1 MSISAEELR
10 PDIPLASLAY
20 DEAAALLEQLAHII
34 VYHDNRY
41 HSADE
46 RMEPEITDAE
56 YDALVRLNT
65 EIEAAF
71 PTLIRRDSPSR
82 RVGVAAASQFAKI
95 THSVPML
102 SLGNAFDSSDLFD
115 FTARI
120 RRFLAL
126 EKAQAIE
133 MTAEPKIDGLSLSLR
148 YEDGE
153 LVHAATRGDGMIGE
167 DVTAN
172 VRTILGI
179 PSILSADIPQV
190 FEVRGEVYMQRSDF
204 NALNTKQEKQGGK
217 IFSNPRNAAAGALRQ
232 KDVRITASRNLRFFA
247 YAPGALSKAVSDT
260 HKGFLETLSKAG
272 FEINPLTKLCQNEA
286 ELISHYQKIANERPS
301 LNYDIDGVVYKVNR
315 HDWQERLGQVS
326 RAPRWAIAHKFAAE
340 QAETILR
347 DIEIQVGRTGA
358 LTPVARL
365 EPVLVGGVTVS
376 NATLHNEDEIRRKD
390 IRIGDRV
397 VLQRAG
403 DVIPQIVRVRTE
415 KRPEDSRIYIFPD
428 KCPVCSHDAIRPEGE
443 AVRRC
448 TGGFEC
454 EAQRRERMKHF
465 VSRDA
470 MDIDGL
476 GSQLIDLFY
485 DKGWIKTP
493 ADIFRLPEYH
503 DEIKSLERMGE
514 KSAANLITAINAV
527 REIGLEKLIFG
538 LGIRQIGQATAKLL
552 ATRYQSLDALMKACI
567 NARDNTHPDYQE
579 LIAIDQIGASVTDD
593 LVRFFD
599 EPQTASMI
607 SDLLSQTKPIPP
619 KAPAQDS
626 PVSGKTIVFTGT
638 LEQLSRSEAK
648 AQAEKMGAKVSG
660 TVSAKTDILVAGP
673 GAGSKLKKAEAL
685 EVDILSE
692 EEWRSLISHAAIS
705 NS

>member
-1 MSISAEELR
+1 MSLSAEDLR
-10 PDIPLASLAY
+10 PDAPLDELAA
-20 DEAAALLEQLAHII
+20 DKAATLLEQLAKII
-34 VYHDNRY
+34 AYHDSRY
-41 HSADE
+41 HATDE
-46 RMEPEITDAE
+46 RIEPEVSDTE

-65 EIEAAF
+65 EVETAF
-71 PTLIRRDSPSR
+71 PALIRSDSPSR
-82 RVGVAAASQFAKI
+82 RVGVAVSSQFAKI
-95 THSVPML
+95 THAVPML
-102 SLGNAFDSSDLFD
+102 SLGNAFDEEDLFD

-126 EKAQAIE
+126 KEGSPIE

-148 YEDGE
+148 YEGGN
-153 LVHAATRGDGMIGE
+153 LVHAATRGDGTIGE
-167 DVTAN
+167 DVTEN
-172 VRTILGI
+172 VCTISEI
-179 PSILSADIPQV
+179 PSTLPAKLPPI
-190 FEVRGEVYMQRSDF
+190 FEVRGEIYMQCSDF
-204 NALNTKQEKQGGK
+204 DALNTEQEKQGGK
-217 IFSNPRNAAAGALRQ
+217 IFANPRNAAAGALRQ
-232 KDVRITASRNLRFFA
+232 KDARITARRNLRFFA
-247 YAPGALSKAVSDT
+247 YAVGALSDAVSDT
-260 HKGFLETLSKAG
+260 HKGFLDVLSAAG
-272 FEINPLTKLCQNEA
+272 FSVNPLTVLCQDEA
-286 ELISHYQKIANERPS
+286 KLIAHYQQIADARPH
-301 LNYDIDGVVYKVNR
+301 LDYDIDGVVYKVNR
-315 HDWQERLGQVS
+315 HDWQKRLGQVS
-326 RAPRWAIAHKFAAE
+326 RAPRWAIAHKFPAE

-365 EPVLVGGVTVS
+365 QPVLVGGVTVS

-390 IRIGDRV
+390 IRLGDHV
-397 VLQRAG
+397 ILQRAG

-415 KRPEDSRIYIFPD
+415 KRPEDSVEYAFPNH
-428 KCPVCSHDAIRPEGE
+428 CPICGHAAIRPEGE

-454 EAQRRERMKHF
+454 EAQRRERLKHF

-493 ADIFRLPEYH
+493 ADIFRLPERR
-503 DEIKSLERMGE
+503 DEIANLERMGE
-514 KSAANLITAINAV
+514 KSATNLVTAINAV

-552 ATRYQSLDALMKACI
+552 ATRYQSLNALMKACI
-567 NARDNTHPDYQE
+567 NARDNAHLDYQE

-593 LVRFFD
+593 LIRFFS

-607 SDLLSQTKPIPP
+607 ADLLIQTTPIPP
-619 KAPAQDS
+619 EAPVQDS

-638 LEQLSRSEAK
+638 LEQMSRSEAK

-660 TVSAKTDILVAGP
+660 AVSAKTDILVAGP
-673 GAGSKLKKAEAL
+673 GAGSKLKKAETL
-685 EVDILSE
+685 EIEILSE
-692 EEWRSLISHAAIS
+692 EDWLSLTSR
-705 NS
+705 

>member
-1 MSISAEELR
+1 MNLSAEELR
-10 PDIPLASLAY
+10 PDIPLAALA
-20 DEAAALLEQLAHII
+20 DDKAETLLGQLAQII
-34 VYHDNRY
+34 AYHDSRY
-41 HSADE
+41 HAADE
-46 RMEPEITDAE
+46 RMEPEISDAE

-65 EIEAAF
+65 EMEAAF
-71 PTLIRRDSPSR
+71 PTLVRPDSPSQ
-82 RVGVAAASQFAKI
+82 RVGIAAASNFAKI
-95 THSVPML
+95 THAVPML
-102 SLGNAFDSSDLFD
+102 SLGNAFDDADLFD

-126 EKAQAIE
+126 EEAQAIE

-148 YEDGE
+148 YEDGK
-153 LVHAATRGDGMIGE
+153 LVHAGTRGDGTIGE

-172 VRTILGI
+172 VRTISEI
-179 PSILSADIPQV
+179 PSILSAELPEV

-204 NALNTKQEKQGGK
+204 DVLNTEQEKQGGK
-217 IFSNPRNAAAGALRQ
+217 IFANPRNAAAGALRQ
-232 KDVRITASRNLRFFA
+232 KNARITASRNLRFFA
-247 YAPGALSKAVSDT
+247 YAVGFVSSAVSET
-260 HKGFLETLSKAG
+260 HKGLLDILSKAG
-272 FEINPLTKLCQNEA
+272 FTVNPLTTLCQNEA
-286 ELISHYQKIANERPS
+286 EVIAHYQKIANARPS

-326 RAPRWAIAHKFAAE
+326 RAPRWAIAHKFPAE

-390 IRIGDRV
+390 IRIGDHI

-403 DVIPQIVRVRTE
+403 DVIPQIVRVRAE
-415 KRPEDSRIYIFPD
+415 KRPNDSKAYIFPD
-428 KCPVCSHDAIRPEGE
+428 KCPICGHAAIRPEGE

-454 EAQRRERMKHF
+454 EAQRRERLKHF
-465 VSRDA
+465 VLRDA

-493 ADIFRLPEYH
+493 ADIFRLPERR
-503 DEIKSLERMGE
+503 DEIAKLERMGE
-514 KSAANLITAINAV
+514 KSAANLVTAINAV

-552 ATRYQSLDALMKACI
+552 ATRYQRLDILMKACI

-593 LVRFFD
+593 LVRFFN
-599 EPQTASMI
+599 EPQTAPVI
-607 SDLLSQTKPIPP
+607 TDLLSQTAPVPP
-619 KAPAQDS
+619 EAPAQDS

-660 TVSAKTDILVAGP
+660 AVSAKTDILVAGP

-685 EVDILSE
+685 EIEILSE
-692 EEWRSLISHAAIS
+692 EEWLSLASR
-705 NS
+705 

>member
-1 MSISAEELR
+1 MSVSAEELR
-10 PDIPLASLAY
+10 PDIPLTALA
-20 DEAAALLEQLAHII
+20 DDKAAALLELLAQII
-34 VYHDNRY
+34 AYHDSRY
-41 HSADE
+41 HAADE
-46 RMEPEITDAE
+46 RIEPEISDAE
-56 YDALVRLNT
+56 YDALVLLNKEMET
-65 EIEAAF
+65 AF
-71 PTLIRRDSPSR
+71 PTLIRPDSPSQ
-82 RVGVAAASQFAKI
+82 RVGVAAASNFAKI
-95 THSVPML
+95 THALPML
-102 SLGNAFDSSDLFD
+102 SLGNAFVDADLFD

-126 EKAQAIE
+126 EDAQAIE

-148 YEDGE
+148 YEDGK
-153 LVHAATRGDGMIGE
+153 LVHAATRGDGTIGE
-167 DVTAN
+167 DVTEN
-172 VRTILGI
+172 VRTISEI
-179 PSILSADIPQV
+179 PSIVSADVPQV

-204 NALNTKQEKQGGK
+204 DALNTEQEKQGGK
-217 IFSNPRNAAAGALRQ
+217 IFANPRNAAAGALRQ
-232 KDVRITASRNLRFFA
+232 KDARITASRNLRFFA
-247 YAPGALSKAVSDT
+247 YAVGSLSSAVSKT
-260 HKGFLETLSKAG
+260 HKGFLDTLSKAG
-272 FEINPLTKLCQNEA
+272 FTVNPLTTLCQNEA
-286 ELISHYQKIANERPS
+286 ELIAHYQKIADARQR
-301 LNYDIDGVVYKVNR
+301 LDYDIDGVVYKVNR

-326 RAPRWAIAHKFAAE
+326 RAPRWAIAHKFPAE

-390 IRIGDRV
+390 IRIGDHV

-403 DVIPQIVRVRTE
+403 DVIPQIVRVRAE
-415 KRPEDSRIYIFPD
+415 KRPEDSKAYIFPD
-428 KCPVCSHDAIRPEGE
+428 KCPICGHAAIRPEGE

-454 EAQRRERMKHF
+454 EAQKRERLKHF

-493 ADIFRLPEYH
+493 ADIFRLPERR
-503 DEIKSLERMGE
+503 DEIARLERMAE
-514 KSAANLITAINAV
+514 KSAANLAIAINAV

-552 ATRYQSLDALMKACI
+552 ATRYQSLDTLMKACI
-567 NARDNTHPDYQE
+567 NARDNAHQDYQE

-593 LVRFFD
+593 LVRFFN

-607 SDLLSQTKPIPP
+607 TDLLSQTTPIPP
-619 KAPAQDS
+619 EAPAQDS

-660 TVSAKTDILVAGP
+660 AVSAKTDILVAGP

-685 EVDILSE
+685 KIEILSE
-692 EEWRSLISHAAIS
+692 EDWLSLTAR
-705 NS
+705 

>member
-1 MSISAEELR
+1 MSLSAEDLR
-10 PDIPLASLAY
+10 PDAPLDELAA
-20 DEAAALLEQLAHII
+20 DKAATLLEQLAKII
-34 VYHDNRY
+34 AYHDSRY
-41 HSADE
+41 HATDE
-46 RMEPEITDAE
+46 RIEPEVSDAE

-65 EIEAAF
+65 EVETAF
-71 PTLIRRDSPSR
+71 PALIRSDSPSR
-82 RVGVAAASQFAKI
+82 RVGVAVSSQFAKI
-95 THSVPML
+95 THAVPML
-102 SLGNAFDSSDLFD
+102 SLGNAFDEEDLFD

-126 EKAQAIE
+126 KEGSPIE

-148 YEDGE
+148 YEGGK
-153 LVHAATRGDGMIGE
+153 LVHAATRGDGTIGE
-167 DVTAN
+167 DVTEN
-172 VRTILGI
+172 VRTISEI
-179 PSILSADIPQV
+179 PSTLPAKLPPV
-190 FEVRGEVYMQRSDF
+190 FEVRGEIYMQRSDF
-204 NALNTKQEKQGGK
+204 DALNTEQEKQGGK
-217 IFSNPRNAAAGALRQ
+217 IFANPRNAAAGALRQ
-232 KDVRITASRNLRFFA
+232 KDARITARRNLRFFA
-247 YAPGALSKAVSDT
+247 YAVGALSDAVSDT
-260 HKGFLETLSKAG
+260 HKGFLDVLSAAG
-272 FEINPLTKLCQNEA
+272 FSVNPLTVLCQDEA
-286 ELISHYQKIANERPS
+286 KLIAHYQQIADARPH
-301 LNYDIDGVVYKVNR
+301 LDYDIDGVVYKVNR
-315 HDWQERLGQVS
+315 HDWQKRLGQVS
-326 RAPRWAIAHKFAAE
+326 RAPRWAIAHKFPAE

-365 EPVLVGGVTVS
+365 QPVLVGGVTVS

-390 IRIGDRV
+390 IRLGDHV
-397 VLQRAG
+397 ILQRAG

-415 KRPEDSRIYIFPD
+415 KRLEDSVEYVFPNH
-428 KCPVCSHDAIRPEGE
+428 CPICGHAAIRPEGE

-454 EAQRRERMKHF
+454 EAQRRERLKHF

-493 ADIFRLPEYH
+493 ADIFRLPERR
-503 DEIKSLERMGE
+503 DEIANLERMGE
-514 KSAANLITAINAV
+514 KSATNLVTAINAV

-567 NARDNTHPDYQE
+567 NARDNAHPDYQE

-593 LVRFFD
+593 LIRFFS

-607 SDLLSQTKPIPP
+607 ADLLIQTTPIPP
-619 KAPAQDS
+619 EAPVQDS

-638 LEQLSRSEAK
+638 LEQMSRSEAK

-660 TVSAKTDILVAGP
+660 AVSAKTDILVAGP
-673 GAGSKLKKAEAL
+673 GAGSKLKKAETL
-685 EVDILSE
+685 EIEILSE
-692 EEWRSLISHAAIS
+692 EDWLSLTSR
-705 NS
+705 

>member
-1 MSISAEELR
+1 MSLSAEELR
-10 PDIPLASLAY
+10 PDIPLAALAE
-20 DEAAALLEQLAHII
+20 DKATALLEQLAKII
-34 VYHDNRY
+34 AYHDSRY
-41 HSADE
+41 HAADE
-46 RMEPEITDAE
+46 RIEPEISDAE

-65 EIEAAF
+65 EMEAAF
-71 PTLIRRDSPSR
+71 PTLVRRDSPSR

-95 THSVPML
+95 THAVPML
-102 SLGNAFDSSDLFD
+102 SLGNAFDDADLFD

-126 EKAQAIE
+126 EEAQAIE

-148 YEDGE
+148 YEDGQ
-153 LVHAATRGDGMIGE
+153 LVHAATRGDGTIGE

-172 VRTILGI
+172 VRTISEI
-179 PSILSADIPQV
+179 PSILSADVPQV

-204 NALNTKQEKQGGK
+204 DALNTEQEKQGGK
-217 IFSNPRNAAAGALRQ
+217 IFANPRNAAAGALRQ
-232 KDVRITASRNLRFFA
+232 KDARITASRNLRFFA
-247 YAPGALSKAVSDT
+247 YAVGDLSSAVSKT
-260 HKGFLETLSKAG
+260 HKGFLDILGKAG
-272 FEINPLTKLCQNEA
+272 FEVNSLTTLCQNEA
-286 ELISHYQKIANERPS
+286 ELIAHYRKIADTRPR
-301 LNYDIDGVVYKVNR
+301 LDYDIDGVVYKVNR

-326 RAPRWAIAHKFAAE
+326 RAPRWAIAHKFPAE

-390 IRIGDRV
+390 IRIGDHV
-397 VLQRAG
+397 ILQRAG
-403 DVIPQIVRVRTE
+403 DVIPQIVRVRAE
-415 KRPEDSRIYIFPD
+415 KRPEDSKAYIFPD
-428 KCPVCSHDAIRPEGE
+428 KCPICGHDAIRPEGE

-454 EAQRRERMKHF
+454 EAQRRERLKHF

-493 ADIFRLPEYH
+493 ADIFRLPERR
-503 DEIKSLERMGE
+503 DEIAQLERMGE
-514 KSAANLITAINAV
+514 KSAANLVTAINAV

-552 ATRYQSLDALMKACI
+552 ATRYQRLDILMKACI

-593 LVRFFD
+593 LVRFFN
-599 EPQTASMI
+599 EPQTAPMI
-607 SDLLSQTKPIPP
+607 TDLLSQTAPVPP
-619 KAPAQDS
+619 EAPAQDS

-660 TVSAKTDILVAGP
+660 AVSAKTDILVAGP

-685 EVDILSE
+685 EIEILSE
-692 EEWRSLISHAAIS
+692 EEWLSLASR
-705 NS
+705 

>member
-1 MSISAEELR
+1 MSLSAEDLR
-10 PDIPLASLAY
+10 PDAPLHELAA
-20 DEAAALLEQLAHII
+20 DKAATLLEQLAKII
-34 VYHDNRY
+34 AYHDSRY
-41 HSADE
+41 HATDE
-46 RMEPEITDAE
+46 RIEPEVSDAE

-65 EIEAAF
+65 EVETAF
-71 PTLIRRDSPSR
+71 PALIRSDSPSR
-82 RVGVAAASQFAKI
+82 RVGVAVSSQFAKI
-95 THSVPML
+95 THAVPML
-102 SLGNAFDSSDLFD
+102 SLGNAFDEEDLFD

-126 EKAQAIE
+126 KEGSPIE

-148 YEDGE
+148 YEGGK
-153 LVHAATRGDGMIGE
+153 LVHAATRGDGTIGE
-167 DVTAN
+167 DVTEN
-172 VRTILGI
+172 VRTISEI
-179 PSILSADIPQV
+179 PSTLPAKLPPV

-204 NALNTKQEKQGGK
+204 DALNTEQEKQGGK
-217 IFSNPRNAAAGALRQ
+217 IFANPRNAAAGALRQ
-232 KDVRITASRNLRFFA
+232 KDARITARRNLRFFA
-247 YAPGALSKAVSDT
+247 YAVGALSDAVSDT
-260 HKGFLETLSKAG
+260 HKGFLDVLSAAG
-272 FEINPLTKLCQNEA
+272 FSVNPLTVLCQDEA
-286 ELISHYQKIANERPS
+286 ELIAHYQQIADARPH
-301 LNYDIDGVVYKVNR
+301 LDYDIDGVVYKVNR
-315 HDWQERLGQVS
+315 HDWQKRLGQVS
-326 RAPRWAIAHKFAAE
+326 RAPRWAIAHKFPAE

-365 EPVLVGGVTVS
+365 QPVLVGGVTVS

-390 IRIGDRV
+390 IRIGDHV
-397 VLQRAG
+397 ILQRAG

-415 KRPEDSRIYIFPD
+415 KRPEDSVEYVFPD
-428 KCPVCSHDAIRPEGE
+428 HCPICGHAAIRPEGE

-454 EAQRRERMKHF
+454 EAQRRERLKHF

-493 ADIFRLPEYH
+493 ADIFRLPERR
-503 DEIKSLERMGE
+503 DEIANLERMGE
-514 KSAANLITAINAV
+514 KSAANLVTAINAV

-567 NARDNTHPDYQE
+567 NARDNAHPDYQE

-593 LVRFFD
+593 LIRFFC

-607 SDLLSQTKPIPP
+607 ADLLIQTTPIPP
-619 KAPAQDS
+619 EAPVQDS

-638 LEQLSRSEAK
+638 LEQMSRSEAK

-660 TVSAKTDILVAGP
+660 AVSAKTDILVAGP
-673 GAGSKLKKAEAL
+673 GAGSKLKKAETL
-685 EVDILSE
+685 EIEILSE
-692 EEWRSLISHAAIS
+692 EDWLSLTSR
-705 NS
+705 